1 MYQYTK
7 RLRLIYNF
15 RDKQSTEKNESLIKL
30 KSNWSPYLT
39 DNTEFENIIRTL
51 INISFTYKPVEDNL
65 KGLRDDL
72 DDLVYATQTGKIVI
86 KKADKGSITTII
98 SPPFYWD
105 MCLNHLNN
113 TEYYEKVTN
122 DLSLLLQGKVNDF
135 TEKYKPVLTN
145 KEYEYLKTFNYKMAN
160 FYMLPKLHK
169 LKRLNEIISEHPLE
183 YIKVEEKLIIEGR
196 PIVGGCVYY
205 THGISTMIHK
215 IMEPCLNEI
224 SHILKDTFD
233 FTDRANSCFDVGT
246 VLGVADIKS
255 LYTNIS
261 HDLGLKALAF
271 WIEKLKDKIPILKR
285 FSKQFII
292 EGMSLILENNY
303 FHINNLFIHQVK
315 GTAMGTHAAVVF
327 ANLSVAFLEVK
338 LFIRLSEIFSRDVV
352 EFFIK
357 SYFRFLDDLN
367 YKWKQNIDITPL
379 WKLINELHPDI
390 QFIFENLSSEVNFL
404 DVKCTIDNNQIM
416 FDIYHKPTHS
426 FSYLHYKSCHP

>member
-1 MYQYTK
+1 
-7 RLRLIYNF
+7 
-15 RDKQSTEKNESLIKL
+15 
-30 KSNWSPYLT
+30 
-39 DNTEFENIIRTL
+39 
-51 INISFTYKPVEDNL
+51 
-65 KGLRDDL
+65 
-72 DDLVYATQTGKIVI
+72 
-86 KKADKGSITTII
+86 
-98 SPPFYWD
+98 
-105 MCLNHLNN
+105 
-113 TEYYEKVTN
+113 
-122 DLSLLLQGKVNDF
+122 
-135 TEKYKPVLTN
+135 
-145 KEYEYLKTFNYKMAN
+145 MAN

-169 LKRLNEIISEHPLE
+169 SKRLDEIISEHPLE
-183 YIKVEEKLIIEGR
+183 YIKVEEKLTIEGR
-196 PIVGGCVYY
+196 PIVGGCAYY

-233 FTDRANSCFDVGT
+233 FTDRTNSCFDVGT
-246 VLGVADIKS
+246 DVGVADIKR

-271 WIEKLKDKIPILKR
+271 WVEKLKDKIPILKR

-292 EGMSLILENNY
+292 EGMALILENNY

-327 ANLSVAFLEVK
+327 ANLTVAFLEVK
-338 LFIRLSEIFSRDVV
+338 RFIRLPEIFSRDVA
-352 EFFIK
+352 EFFLQN
-357 SYFRFLDDLN
+357 YFRFLDDLN

-390 QFIFENLSSEVNFL
+390 QFIFENLSSKVNFL

-426 FSYLHYKSCHP
+426 FSHLHYKSCHPRHTRDHIALSLGQRIVRLVSEDRQLRLH

>member
-1 MYQYTK
+1 M
-7 RLRLIYNF
+7 
-15 RDKQSTEKNESLIKL
+15 
-30 KSNWSPYLT
+30 
-39 DNTEFENIIRTL
+39 
-51 INISFTYKPVEDNL
+51 
-65 KGLRDDL
+65 
-72 DDLVYATQTGKIVI
+72 
-86 KKADKGSITTII
+86 

-105 MCLNHLNN
+105 VCLNHLNN

-122 DLSLLLQGKVNDF
+122 DPSLLLQGKVNDF

-160 FYMLPKLHK
+160 FYMLAKLHK
-169 LKRLNEIISEHPLE
+169 SKRLNEIISEHPLE

-196 PIVGGCVYY
+196 PIVRGCAYY
-205 THGISTMIHK
+205 THGISTIIHK

-271 WIEKLKDKIPILKR
+271 SIEKLKDKIPILKR
-285 FSKQFII
+285 FSKQFIT
-292 EGMSLILENNY
+292 EGMALILENNY
-303 FHINNLFIHQVK
+303 FYINNLFIHQVK

-327 ANLSVAFLEVK
+327 ANLTVAFLEVK
-338 LFIRLSEIFSRDVV
+338 LFIRLPEIFSRDAV
-352 EFFIK
+352 EFSIK
-357 SYFRFLDDLN
+357 NYFRFLDDLN

-379 WKLINELHPDI
+379 WMLINELHPDI
-390 QFIFENLSSEVNFL
+390 QLIFENLSSEVNFL

-426 FSYLHYKSCHP
+426 FSYLHYKSCHPRHTRDNIALSLGQRIVRLVSEDRQLRIQQLKSELIKRGHPRKLLMILSANYLLQ